1 MTPSGG
7 TGTYGMQIQGRLYR
21 ASGSS
26 GYFFIRAGAN
36 VIGAPVFPVEH
47 PECVLFGPQFD
58 QFVAKAV
65 GSNGLTPH
73 QVEVGALTSAVAA
86 ALPKVPP
93 AAARILSRSK
103 CRPAVSTRLS
113 SARFRRPA

>member
-1 MTPSGG
+1 MGCRYKAGYIALLALPVIFLSA
-7 TGTYGMQIQGRLYR
+7 R
-21 ASGSS
+21 AQD
-26 GYFFIRAGAN
+26 

-93 AAARILSRSK
+93 GSRTDSFEKQMSAGSIDAFVFGAFQAAGVS
-103 CRPAVSTRLS
+103 PA
-113 SARFRRPA
+113 P